1 MEKILSGNE
10 FDVIDLIRNLRN
22 DLIKDCLDERNLKTY
37 IADKFNIKE
46 LSTIKI
52 EFIKKDLKEL
62 LLAPVDTEHYKPL
75 MDEIIMNERTSLAEG
90 NELLFYKELDRIFVQ
105 HIF

>member
-22 DLIKDCLDERNLKTY
+22 DLIKDYLDERNLKAY
-37 IADKFNIKE
+37 VADKFNIKD
-46 LSTIKI
+46 LSSIKI

-75 MDEIIMNERTSLAEG
+75 MDEITLNERTSLAEG
-90 NELLFYKELDRIFVQ
+90 NEQLFYKELDRIFVQ
-105 HIF
+105 YIF